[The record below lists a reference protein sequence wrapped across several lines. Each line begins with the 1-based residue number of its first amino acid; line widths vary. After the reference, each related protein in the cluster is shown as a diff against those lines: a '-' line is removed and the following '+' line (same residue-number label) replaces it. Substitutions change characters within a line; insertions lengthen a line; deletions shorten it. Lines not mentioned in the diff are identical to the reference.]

1 MIIAKTI
8 GNRPGG
14 LQDWQKKLA
23 ELSEK
28 LFDAG
33 ILPYYLQT
41 LDRVQGAGHF
51 LVTDEQA
58 RKLLA
63 GLLARVA
70 GYLVPRL
77 TRETSGRDSKT
88 PLDLYLE

>member
-1 MIIAKTI
+1 VDLNQSVLLK
-8 GNRPGG
+8 GVN
-14 LQDWQKKLA
+14 DSVENLA

-33 ILPYYLQT
+33 ILPDYLHT

-63 GLLARVA
+63 GLLGRVA

>member
-1 MIIAKTI
+1 LT
-8 GNRPGG
+8 
-14 LQDWQKKLA
+14 

-33 ILPYYLQT
+33 ILPYYLHT

-51 LVTDEQA
+51 LVPDERA
-58 RKLLA
+58 RTLMA
-63 GLLARVA
+63 GLLGQVP

-77 TRETSGRDSKT
+77 TRETSGRDSKIQ
-88 PLDLYLE
+88 LDLGLE